1 MAVESWSQNSFCGST
16 LPGTRTLETVAAL
29 PSTVT
34 VKAEAGGGLDNC
46 RSSENTRLI
55 ISASVI
61 STSAL
66 VSVGGVVSAATWKI
80 AESPYMGRV
89 TVLDTSSAVLLLRG
103 PWLAA
108 AEELGRPTITSI
120 SARALD
126 LLNRSKYSVPRSL
139 QPVRG

>member
-1 MAVESWSQNSFCGST
+1 MAVGGLSQIAFWFCGSKD
-16 LPGTRTLETVAAL
+16 PGTSDAEARRRHW
-29 PSTVT
+29 PSTVR
-34 VKAEAGGGLDNC
+34 VKAEARGGLDNC

-120 SARALD
+120 LGESA
-126 LLNRSKYSVPRSL
+126 
-139 QPVRG
+139 